1 MHCVKRA
8 FAGAALV
15 AMAIGLGGC
24 GGGGGAAGN
33 SGGPG
38 IAGGPTSAAS
48 TIAGRWTGG
57 AGAQRVLQTHTFPD
71 GSVWAIYS
79 EGSSSLH
86 GGFLHASGSVA
97 GSTVSGV
104 GRDFN
109 MDGAGIT
116 AATFNAQVTPKQ
128 LITGTA
134 SGDRAMNFS
143 GTYES
148 EFELAPS
155 LATVAGTY
163 LGNVSVVSGV
173 SLSADTTV
181 TVSASGALSGSMVGG
196 CTFTGQITPRA
207 DGNAFNLNVSFAGSC
222 PQGPVAVS
230 GIAYYQSAQRVL
242 KVAGASSN
250 ETTGALGV
258 LFRTSP

>member
-8 FAGAALV
+8 FAGAAFLV
-15 AMAIGLGGC
+15 AAVGLAGC
-24 GGGGGAAGN
+24 GGGGGGAGN
-33 SGGPG
+33 SDGPAISG
-38 IAGGPTSAAS
+38 SPSSAAS

-71 GSVWAIYS
+71 GSVWAVYS
-79 EGSSSLH
+79 EGSNALH
-86 GGFLHASGSVA
+86 GGFLHINGSVS
-97 GSTVSGV
+97 GSTVSGA

-116 AATFNAQVTPKQ
+116 ASNFNAQVTPKQ
-128 LITGTA
+128 LISGTA
-134 SGDRAMNFS
+134 TGDRAMSFS

-163 LGNVSVVSGV
+163 LGSVSVVSGV
-173 SLSADTTV
+173 SLSSDTTV
-181 TVSASGALSGSMVGG
+181 TVSASGAVTGSMVGG
-196 CTFTGQITPRA
+196 CTFSGQIAPRT
-207 DGNAFNLNVSFAGSC
+207 DGNAYNLDVSFAGSC
-222 PQGPVAVS
+222 PPGAVAVS
-230 GIAYYQSAQRVL
+230 GIAYFQSAQRVL
-242 KVAGASSN
+242 KLAAASSN

-258 LFRTSP
+258 VFRTSP